1 MKKDTLGFILLGS
14 SFILSIIF
22 RILWFSGLGFI
33 VLMSESS
40 PYLLTYIDKFLLL
53 IEITGIIL
61 IIIEHHKNSWV
72 LIFGLLLLLSIPMNA
87 FIGWWQIKDF
97 TFDEEIRNYLLISN
111 ISYLDLLMVAFI
123 FTFFKK
129 VTQFGKIMM
138 FIYLGFTILIR
149 VTSIVLPSILNHMD
163 LVHNL
168 YIVNAITHIVIHIIL
183 TIVMIVLFDM
193 SLDPDKVK

>member
-40 PYLLTYIDKFLLL
+40 PYLLTYIDKFLL
-53 IEITGIIL
+53 IFEVIGIIL
-61 IIIEHHKNSWV
+61 ILIEHHKNSWV
-72 LIFGLLLLLSIPMNA
+72 LIFGLLLLLSIPINT
-87 FIGWWQIKDF
+87 FIGWWQVKDL
-97 TFDEEIRNYLLISN
+97 TLDGEIRNYLLISYIN
-111 ISYLDLLMVAFI
+111 YLDLLMVAFI

-138 FIYLGFTILIR
+138 FVYLGFTIFLRLLSVI
-149 VTSIVLPSILNHMD
+149 LPTILNQMD
-163 LVHNL
+163 LVHNY
-168 YIVNAITHIVIHIIL
+168 YIVNTITHIVMHIIL